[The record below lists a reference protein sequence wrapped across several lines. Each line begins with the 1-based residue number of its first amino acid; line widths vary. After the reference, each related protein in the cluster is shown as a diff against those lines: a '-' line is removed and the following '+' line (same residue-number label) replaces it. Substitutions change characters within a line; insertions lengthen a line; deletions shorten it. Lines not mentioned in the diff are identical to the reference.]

1 MLHFHRTSLMTSQA
15 QTLVN
20 TVNTVGVMGK
30 GIAAE
35 FKRRYPKMFDEYKLA
50 CDQGDLKPGSIWL
63 WKGEQTWVLNFATKK
78 HWRSPSRLEW
88 IQSGLMQFRRDYG
101 KLGIREIAF
110 PRLGC
115 GNGGLDWADVRPL
128 MIKHLQDLPIKVY
141 IHDFEKDM
149 GTREHELAL
158 LKSVPARS
166 YECFK
171 NDLRNLVRSRDGKFK
186 AIFLNDS
193 FKVEVHGAGDLRAGD
208 GAGELLAAEEDLY
221 RLWTLLT
228 EMPVSRF
235 DLPHSAYDHA
245 LKLLSVLA
253 ELPYVRPINLADRSG
268 RVSLAIE
275 LLRQSDSERLPRD
288 PIPISL

>member
-35 FKRRYPKMFDEYKLA
+35 FKSRYPKMFEEYKLI
-50 CDQGDLKPGSIWL
+50 CEQGELKPGSIWL
-63 WKGEQTWVLNFATKK
+63 WKGDQTWVLNFATKK
-78 HWRSPSRLEW
+78 HWRSPSKIEW
-88 IQSGLMQFRRDYG
+88 IQHGLMEFRRDYQ

-128 MIKHLQDLPIKVY
+128 MVKHLQDLPIKVY
-141 IHDFEKDM
+141 IHDFERDV
-149 GTREHELAL
+149 GAPEHELPL
-158 LKSVPARS
+158 LRSVPPRS

-171 NDLRNLVRSRDGKFK
+171 NDVRNLVKSRDGKFK
-186 AIFLNDS
+186 AIFLNDPFS
-193 FKVEVHGAGDLRAGD
+193 VDVDEAGDLRAGD

-221 RLWTLLT
+221 RLWALLL
-228 EMPVSRF
+228 EMPVSRL
-235 DLPHSAYDHA
+235 DLPDSAYEHA

-253 ELPYVRPINLADRSG
+253 ELPYARPINLADRSG
-268 RVSLAIE
+268 RNSLAIE
-275 LLRQSDSERLPRD
+275 LFRQSDSEQVPRER
-288 PIPISL
+288 IPISL